1 VVALETILVI
11 VFLTT
16 MMLVMFWGGGLVMVA
31 GKHLT
36 ESVAE
41 VFDTT
46 RLGELGVEFIVTVMA
61 VRDVLRM
68 LSLIIMFEGIILVVS
83 RLIMVDEAFM
93 SVRVRI
99 FTVLL
104 LLVVTSVMVV
114 LVDIKVMDGL
124 AVVAR
129 LVVRGLLKDTLKSHA
144 VCSKCV
150 AGSLRLKGKH
160 TS

>member
-1 VVALETILVI
+1 
-11 VFLTT
+11 
-16 MMLVMFWGGGLVMVA
+16 MMLVMFWGRGLVMVA
-31 GKHLT
+31 GQHLT

-46 RLGELGVEFIVTVMA
+46 RLGEFRVEFIVTVMA

-68 LSLIIMFEGIILVVS
+68 LRLVIMFEGVIFVVP

-104 LLVVTSVMVV
+104 LLVVTSVMVA
-114 LVDIKVMDGL
+114 LVDIKVVDGF
-124 AVVAR
+124 AVVVR
-129 LVVRGLLKDTLKSHA
+129 LLVRRLLKDTLKSHA
-144 VCSKCV
+144 VGSECV